1 MLWQKQTTPCNA
13 LQLDSRRTPAPQVS
27 PKVGE
32 FLSKAYYDSH
42 QNYQL
47 NRAHAEGTTEVLF
60 HHEQFAP
67 SRLQYK

>member
-1 MLWQKQTTPCNA
+1 M
-13 LQLDSRRTPAPQVS
+13 S